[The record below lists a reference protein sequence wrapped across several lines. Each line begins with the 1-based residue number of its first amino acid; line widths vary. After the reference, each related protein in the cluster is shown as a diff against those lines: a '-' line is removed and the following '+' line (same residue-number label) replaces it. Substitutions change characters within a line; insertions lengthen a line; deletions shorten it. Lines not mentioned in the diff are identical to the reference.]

1 MKTKR
6 LSLED
11 LKDCHIRR
19 KMVLFQKF
27 DDPSV
32 DMGVIEAI
40 DENRIIMKTWVM
52 SKVLYPLEDYVFYS
66 LEVDDND
73 GD

>member
-1 MKTKR
+1 M
-6 LSLED
+6 
-11 LKDCHIRR
+11 RR

-40 DENRIIMKTWVM
+40 DENRVIMKTWVM
-52 SKVLYPLEDYVFYS
+52 SKILYPLEDYVFYA